1 MRLELA
7 IDEQVQRCTS
17 EEALSLKFQ
26 TLSFQLWT
34 WVHVVGIY
42 DKEKGIAIYVNGKQN
57 KVLSVK
63 SQPQ

>member
-17 EEALSLKFQ
+17 EDFVIP
-26 TLSFQLWT
+26 LWT

-63 SQPQ
+63 GQPQ